1 MEGQPSELS
10 KSQWAKRLRSEGRT
24 GRPSYYE
31 GAVRDQSVS
40 RMPDTRAGTL
50 FVLPYV
56 DGEDTPLG
64 RQTKWHPAHLTSG
77 ASVEPLS
84 GKLSWTAT
92 WNEAEAT
99 PVAKKLGVS
108 DLLAGSLPFLN
119 TRGGNRHMDEARLW
133 NVLMKEETMD
143 AFRKCWNGGYYGNN
157 ESPLQLIA
165 NLRAINFNAHASGL
179 EVMNTESILA
189 SMAKFCPDMSRL
201 CQRGLDLSGHE
212 DIASKSLHEW
222 PQLPRDLYGAG
233 YFEPLVPTVGVE
245 TFTISPPHL
254 RGRSESLL
262 GQLGVRATKNF
273 ERGDIIG
280 FPGGE
285 MFLATSDMLD
295 PSTAASHLELNA
307 TLPDGTRILLVLDPY
322 KGYTDADDQY
332 NILLRRM
339 NDSSKNLGG
348 PNSMKGAFQQ
358 NCAFV
363 ILEICGW
370 PFLLLMATRSISVGD
385 ELTGDYG
392 KRYRPS
398 QSAKRA

>member
-1 MEGQPSELS
+1 
-10 KSQWAKRLRSEGRT
+10 
-24 GRPSYYE
+24 
-31 GAVRDQSVS
+31 
-40 RMPDTRAGTL
+40 MPDTRPGTL
-50 FVLPYV
+50 FVLPYE
-56 DGEDTPLG
+56 DGADTPDG

-99 PVAKKLGVS
+99 PVKKKLGVS

-133 NVLMKEETMD
+133 NVHMKDETMD

-165 NLRAINFNAHASGL
+165 NMRAINFNARASGL
-179 EVMNTESILA
+179 EVMNMESILA
-189 SMAKFCPDMSRL
+189 SLAKFCPDMTRL
-201 CQRGLDLSGHE
+201 CQRGLDLSDHADNE
-212 DIASKSLHEW
+212 FKSLHEW
-222 PQLPRDLYGAG
+222 PQLPQDLYGAG

-245 TFTISPPHL
+245 TFTIAPQHL

-295 PSTAASHLELNA
+295 PSTAASHFELNA

-322 KGYTDADDQY
+322 KGYSDADDQY

-339 NDSSKNLGG
+339 NDSSRNLGG
-348 PNSMKGAFQQ
+348 TNTMEGAFQH
-358 NCAFV
+358 NCNFV
-363 ILEICGW
+363 TLEVCGW
-370 PFLLLMATRSISVGD
+370 PFLAVMAIRRITVGD
-385 ELTGDYG
+385 ELTVNYG
-392 KRYRPS
+392 KKYKPS
-398 QSAKRA
+398 SATKKHRLS